1 MEVFDEEL
9 AQYGILAKNGKLATK
24 DNKKILKKEHK
35 IIIDRVEIEEINFQK
50 LQAEGIKEICIFRSE
65 IKYLYFLKKNTIKI
79 DFKVC
84 NFKNH
89 IIAREL
95 HFENEVIFQQCIFDA
110 VVDFS
115 KTKFDSRIDFSAS
128 VFKEEVR
135 FIGAQFSAEQSDN
148 KTIENNFREVIF
160 EGKTIFDN
168 ATFQA
173 RVSFGNSQFKEEVRF
188 IETQFQAEQSNNE
201 TIENNFGEVIFEG
214 RVSFFKA
221 TFKAR
226 VCFALSQF
234 KSEANFITT
243 EFQANQ
249 NDSGIIE
256 NQFLGVVFIGKT
268 IFNHATFQ
276 ARVSFG
282 LSQFKE
288 EVRFIETQF
297 LAEQNNSKIIE
308 NDFREVICEGRASFS
323 NATFQARVSFG
334 LSQFKSE
341 ASFTNTKFQ
350 ANQNDSNIIEKQ
362 NDNETIENDFREVI
376 FEGRAS
382 FSNAI
387 FQARVSFVVSQ
398 FKDEVRFIGTQFL
411 AKQSSNR
418 EIIENEFKET
428 IFKGKVT
435 FDSLVLKARISF
447 LLSTFKD
454 ETLFLNIN
462 PNNCIF
468 HNVEFNK
475 INFIHNDD
483 INVESYV
490 ESYVFRNAVFKDA
503 LSFKGM
509 EFERLRFDNVLFNGV
524 VTFSNTKLNTKPQF
538 INCTF
543 SNQFNIEHQYI
554 KYSDKDIENKINN
567 IQDKNDKFRVLLNLR
582 DLFRKLKSN
591 RIAHHNLIDAS
602 ELRTQELYARELEL
616 KYKEKKSLRE
626 KIERWQLFFY
636 RKLCDHH
643 TDLLKAFHNLL
654 IVIMLFSI
662 FSFALDK
669 FKQPS
674 HIENDIKYNIV
685 KVDSNENYIFKEHNK
700 TTYNLLSLNIEQESD
715 KFIKNDFVYMI
726 VFLILVL
733 LLLSFNI
740 FTSIYIFGSILY
752 LIFSFLDLLALYT
765 HIAVIVFFVLF
776 ALKFIL
782 LDDRQRYKRGIVVA
796 ISYTVCIFTLLV
808 KPSLLLPALGSFLDK
823 DSNATYPLLLSLSV
837 VYFMFAVLILFSL
850 QKTAR
855 KNSIVPS

>member
-1 MEVFDEEL
+1 MEEFDRKL
-9 AQYGILAKNGKLATK
+9 AQYGILAKNGKIFLEG
-24 DNKKILKKEHK
+24 NKIT
-35 IIIDRVEIEEINFQK
+35 IIDAEIKEINFQK
-50 LQAEGIKEICIFRSE
+50 LQEAGIKEICISRSE
-65 IKYLYFLKKNTIKI
+65 IKYLYFLEKNTIKT
-79 DFKVC
+79 DFRNC
-84 NFKNH
+84 NFKNQ
-89 IIAREL
+89 IIARKAY
-95 HFENEVIFQQCIFDA
+95 FENEVIFQQCIFDT

-115 KTKFDSRIDFSAS
+115 KVEFNSKIDFLAS
-128 VFKEEVR
+128 VFKGEVR
-135 FIGAQFSAEQSDN
+135 FIETQFQAEQSN
-148 KTIENNFREVIF
+148 NEIIENIF
-160 EGKTIFDN
+160 EEVVFEERASFDN
-168 ATFQA
+168 AIFHA
-173 RVSFGNSQFKEEVRF
+173 RVSFRVSQFKNEASFIRTRFRTRVNFENSQFKNEVRF

-201 TIENNFGEVIFEG
+201 TIENDFE
-214 RVSFFKA
+214 
-221 TFKAR
+221 
-226 VCFALSQF
+226 
-234 KSEANFITT
+234 E
-243 EFQANQ
+243 
-249 NDSGIIE
+249 
-256 NQFLGVVFIGKT
+256 VVF
-268 IFNHATFQ
+268 
-276 ARVSFG
+276 
-282 LSQFKE
+282 
-288 EVRFIETQF
+288 
-297 LAEQNNSKIIE
+297 
-308 NDFREVICEGRASFS
+308 EGRASFP
-323 NATFQARVSFG
+323 NATFQARVSFR

-341 ASFTNTKFQ
+341 AIFTNTKFQ
-350 ANQNDSNIIEKQ
+350 ANQNNSNIIEKQ
-362 NDNETIENDFREVI
+362 NNNETIENDFREVI
-376 FEGRAS
+376 FAGKAV
-382 FSNAI
+382 FNNAI
-387 FQARVSFVVSQ
+387 FKARVSFGLSQ
-398 FKDEVRFIGTQFL
+398 FKDKVRFIKTQFQ
-411 AKQSSNR
+411 AEQSNN
-418 EIIENEFKET
+418 ETIENVFREV
-428 IFKGKVT
+428 IFKGKVA
-435 FDSLVLKARISF
+435 FDSLALKTRISF
-447 LLSTFKD
+447 LFSTFKD
-454 ETLFLNIN
+454 EALFVNIN

-468 HNVEFNK
+468 RNVEFNK
-475 INFIHNDD
+475 INFIHIDD
-483 INVESYV
+483 INAESNA
-490 ESYVFRNAVFKDA
+490 ESYVFQNTVFKDA

-509 EFERLRFDNVLFNGV
+509 KFERLEFDNVLFNGV
-524 VTFSNTKLNTKPQF
+524 VTFSNTKLNAKPQF

-567 IQDKNDKFRVLLNLR
+567 IQDKNDKFRALLNLR

-616 KYKEKKSLRE
+616 KYQENKSLRE
-626 KIERWQLFFY
+626 KIERWQLSFY
-636 RKLCDHH
+636 HKLCDHH

-654 IVIMLFSI
+654 IVVMLFGM
-662 FSFALDK
+662 FSFVLDK

-685 KVDSNENYIFKEHNK
+685 KVDSKENYIFKEHNK

-782 LDDRQRYKRGIVVA
+782 LDDRQRYKRGIVVT

-837 VYFMFAVLILFSL
+837 VYFILVVLILFSL

>member
-1 MEVFDEEL
+1 MEEFDKEL
-9 AQYGILAKNGKLATK
+9 AQYGILAKNGKIVPK
-24 DNKKILKKEHK
+24 DNKIT
-35 IIIDRVEIEEINFQK
+35 IINAEIKEINFQT
-50 LQAEGIKEICIFRSE
+50 LQEAGIKEICILESE
-65 IKYLYFLKKNTIKI
+65 IKYLYFLVKNTIKI

-89 IIAREL
+89 IIARESY
-95 HFENEVIFQQCIFDA
+95 FKNEVIFQQCIFDA

-115 KTKFDSRIDFSAS
+115 KTKFDSKIDFSAS

-135 FIGAQFSAEQSDN
+135 FIGAQFLAEQSDN
-148 KTIENNFREVIF
+148 KTIENDFEEVVF
-160 EGKTIFDN
+160 EGRASFSD

-173 RVSFGNSQFKEEVRF
+173 RVSFRLSQFKSEANFTNTKFQANQNDSDIIENQFLRVVFIGKTIFNHATFKARVSFGLSQFKDKVRF
-188 IETQFQAEQSNNE
+188 IKTQFQAEQSNNE
-201 TIENNFGEVIFEG
+201 TIENV
-214 RVSFFKA
+214 
-221 TFKAR
+221 
-226 VCFALSQF
+226 
-234 KSEANFITT
+234 
-243 EFQANQ
+243 
-249 NDSGIIE
+249 
-256 NQFLGVVFIGKT
+256 
-268 IFNHATFQ
+268 
-276 ARVSFG
+276 
-282 LSQFKE
+282 
-288 EVRFIETQF
+288 
-297 LAEQNNSKIIE
+297 
-308 NDFREVICEGRASFS
+308 
-323 NATFQARVSFG
+323 
-334 LSQFKSE
+334 
-341 ASFTNTKFQ
+341 
-350 ANQNDSNIIEKQ
+350 
-362 NDNETIENDFREVI
+362 FREVI
-376 FEGRAS
+376 F
-382 FSNAI
+382 
-387 FQARVSFVVSQ
+387 
-398 FKDEVRFIGTQFL
+398 
-411 AKQSSNR
+411 
-418 EIIENEFKET
+418 
-428 IFKGKVT
+428 KGKVA
-435 FDSLVLKARISF
+435 FDSLTLKARISF

-462 PNNCIF
+462 PNNFIF
-468 HNVEFNK
+468 CNVEFNK
-475 INFIHNDD
+475 INFIHKDD
-483 INVESYV
+483 INVVSNT
-490 ESYVFRNAVFKDA
+490 ESYVFQNTVFKDV
-503 LSFKGM
+503 LSFEGM
-509 EFERLRFDNVLFNGV
+509 EFERLEFDNVLFNGV
-524 VTFSNTKLNTKPQF
+524 VTFSNTKFNTKPQF

-567 IQDKNDKFRVLLNLR
+567 IQDKNDKFRALLNLR

-602 ELRTQELYARELEL
+602 GLRTQELYARELEL

-654 IVIMLFSI
+654 IVIMLFSM
-662 FSFALDK
+662 FSFVLDK

-715 KFIKNDFVYMI
+715 KFTKNDFVYMI

-837 VYFMFAVLILFSL
+837 VYFMLAVLILFSL

>member
-1 MEVFDEEL
+1 MEEFDKEL
-9 AQYGILAKNGKLATK
+9 EQFGILAKNSKQDIK
-24 DNKKILKKEHK
+24 DNKIT
-35 IIIDRVEIEEINFQK
+35 IINAEIKEINFQT
-50 LQAEGIKEICIFRSE
+50 LQEAGIKEICILESE
-65 IKYLYFLKKNTIKI
+65 IKYLYFLEKNTIKI

-89 IIAREL
+89 IIARESY
-95 HFENEVIFQQCIFDA
+95 FENEVIFQQCIFDA

-135 FIGAQFSAEQSDN
+135 FIGAQFLAEQSDN
-148 KTIENNFREVIF
+148 KTIENDFEEVVF
-160 EGKTIFDN
+160 EGRASFSD

-173 RVSFGNSQFKEEVRF
+173 RVSFR
-188 IETQFQAEQSNNE
+188 
-201 TIENNFGEVIFEG
+201 
-214 RVSFFKA
+214 
-221 TFKAR
+221 
-226 VCFALSQF
+226 LSQF
-234 KSEANFITT
+234 KSEANFTNT
-243 EFQANQ
+243 KFQANQ
-249 NDSGIIE
+249 NDSDIIE
-256 NQFLGVVFIGKT
+256 NQFLRVVFIGKT
-268 IFNHATFQ
+268 IFNHATFK
-276 ARVSFG
+276 ARVSFA
-282 LSQFKE
+282 LSQFKD
-288 EVRFIETQF
+288 
-297 LAEQNNSKIIE
+297 K
-308 NDFREVICEGRASFS
+308 
-323 NATFQARVSFG
+323 
-334 LSQFKSE
+334 
-341 ASFTNTKFQ
+341 
-350 ANQNDSNIIEKQ
+350 
-362 NDNETIENDFREVI
+362 
-376 FEGRAS
+376 
-382 FSNAI
+382 
-387 FQARVSFVVSQ
+387 
-398 FKDEVRFIGTQFL
+398 VRFIGTQFL

-418 EIIENEFKET
+418 KIIENEFREI
-428 IFKGKVT
+428 IFKGKVA
-435 FDSLVLKARISF
+435 FDSLVLQARISF
-447 LLSTFKD
+447 SLSTFKD
-454 ETLFLNIN
+454 EALFLNIN
-462 PNNCIF
+462 PNNF
-468 HNVEFNK
+468 TFRNVEFNK
-475 INFIHNDD
+475 INFIHKDD
-483 INVESYV
+483 INVVSNA
-490 ESYVFRNAVFKDA
+490 ESYVFQNTVFKDV
-503 LSFKGM
+503 LSFEGM
-509 EFERLRFDNVLFNGV
+509 EFERLEFDNVLFNGV
-524 VTFSNTKLNTKPQF
+524 VTFSNTKFNAKPQF

-616 KYKEKKSLRE
+616 KYQENKSLRE

-654 IVIMLFSI
+654 IIVMLFGM
-662 FSFALDK
+662 FSFVLDK

-837 VYFMFAVLILFSL
+837 VYFMLVVLILFSL

>member
-1 MEVFDEEL
+1 
-9 AQYGILAKNGKLATK
+9 
-24 DNKKILKKEHK
+24 
-35 IIIDRVEIEEINFQK
+35 
-50 LQAEGIKEICIFRSE
+50 
-65 IKYLYFLKKNTIKI
+65 
-79 DFKVC
+79 
-84 NFKNH
+84 
-89 IIAREL
+89 
-95 HFENEVIFQQCIFDA
+95 
-110 VVDFS
+110 
-115 KTKFDSRIDFSAS
+115 
-128 VFKEEVR
+128 EVR
-135 FIGAQFSAEQSDN
+135 FIGV
-148 KTIENNFREVIF
+148 K
-160 EGKTIFDN
+160 
-168 ATFQA
+168 
-173 RVSFGNSQFKEEVRF
+173 
-188 IETQFQAEQSNNE
+188 FQAEQS
-201 TIENNFGEVIFEG
+201 
-214 RVSFFKA
+214 
-221 TFKAR
+221 
-226 VCFALSQF
+226 
-234 KSEANFITT
+234 
-243 EFQANQ
+243 
-249 NDSGIIE
+249 
-256 NQFLGVVFIGKT
+256 
-268 IFNHATFQ
+268 
-276 ARVSFG
+276 
-282 LSQFKE
+282 
-288 EVRFIETQF
+288 
-297 LAEQNNSKIIE
+297 
-308 NDFREVICEGRASFS
+308 S
-323 NATFQARVSFG
+323 N
-334 LSQFKSE
+334 L
-341 ASFTNTKFQ
+341 
-350 ANQNDSNIIEKQ
+350 
-362 NDNETIENDFREVI
+362 
-376 FEGRAS
+376 
-382 FSNAI
+382 
-387 FQARVSFVVSQ
+387 
-398 FKDEVRFIGTQFL
+398 
-411 AKQSSNR
+411 
-418 EIIENEFKET
+418 EIIENEFRET
-428 IFKGKVT
+428 IFKGKVA

-447 LLSTFKD
+447 LFSTFKD
-454 ETLFLNIN
+454 EALFLNIN

-468 HNVEFNK
+468 YNVEFNK
-475 INFIHNDD
+475 INFIHIDD
-483 INVESYV
+483 INAESNA

-509 EFERLRFDNVLFNGV
+509 EFERLEFDNVLFNGV

-602 ELRTQELYARELEL
+602 ELRTQELYTRELEL
-616 KYKEKKSLRE
+616 KYQEKKNLRE
-626 KIERWQLFFY
+626 TIERYQLFFY

-654 IVIMLFSI
+654 IVVMI
-662 FSFALDK
+662 FSMFSFVFDK

-685 KVDSNENYIFKEHNK
+685 KVDSKENYIFKEHNK

-837 VYFMFAVLILFSL
+837 VYFMLVVLILFSL

>member
-1 MEVFDEEL
+1 M
-9 AQYGILAKNGKLATK
+9 
-24 DNKKILKKEHK
+24 
-35 IIIDRVEIEEINFQK
+35 
-50 LQAEGIKEICIFRSE
+50 S
-65 IKYLYFLKKNTIKI
+65 
-79 DFKVC
+79 
-84 NFKNH
+84 
-89 IIAREL
+89 
-95 HFENEVIFQQCIFDA
+95 
-110 VVDFS
+110 
-115 KTKFDSRIDFSAS
+115 
-128 VFKEEVR
+128 
-135 FIGAQFSAEQSDN
+135 
-148 KTIENNFREVIF
+148 
-160 EGKTIFDN
+160 FDN
-168 ATFQA
+168 AIFNA
-173 RVSFGNSQFKEEVRF
+173 RVSFR
-188 IETQFQAEQSNNE
+188 I
-201 TIENNFGEVIFEG
+201 
-214 RVSFFKA
+214 
-221 TFKAR
+221 
-226 VCFALSQF
+226 SQF
-234 KSEANFITT
+234 KSEANFIKT

-249 NDSGIIE
+249 NDSDIIE

-268 IFNHATFQ
+268 IFNHATFK
-276 ARVSFG
+276 ARVGFRI
-282 LSQFKE
+282 SQFKE

-297 LAEQNNSKIIE
+297 LAKQ
-308 NDFREVICEGRASFS
+308 S
-323 NATFQARVSFG
+323 N
-334 LSQFKSE
+334 
-341 ASFTNTKFQ
+341 
-350 ANQNDSNIIEKQ
+350 
-362 NDNETIENDFREVI
+362 NETIENDFREVI

-382 FSNAI
+382 FSNTT
-387 FQARVSFVVSQ
+387 FKARVCFGLSQ

-411 AKQSSNR
+411 AKQSSNL
-418 EIIENEFKET
+418 EIIENEFRET

-435 FDSLVLKARISF
+435 FGSLVLKARISF
-447 LLSTFKD
+447 SFSIFKD
-454 ETLFLNIN
+454 EALFLNIN
-462 PNNCIF
+462 PHNFIF
-468 HNVEFNK
+468 YNVEFNK
-475 INFIHNDD
+475 TKFACKTLT
-483 INVESYV
+483 NVIFCLFQYS
-490 ESYVFRNAVFKDA
+490 VFKDT
-503 LSFKGM
+503 LSFEGM
-509 EFERLRFDNVLFNGV
+509 EFERLEFDNVLFNGV

-538 INCTF
+538 INCTL

-626 KIERWQLFFY
+626 TIERWQLFFY

-654 IVIMLFSI
+654 IVVMLFSM
-662 FSFALDK
+662 FSFVFDK

-674 HIENDIKYNIV
+674 HIENDIKYNII

-837 VYFMFAVLILFSL
+837 VYFMLVVLVLFSL